1 MTLPELIELKQKIDV
16 YKHLLYGKAMT
27 VTPPETKFN
36 IWLSDFEDEQE
47 KLSSF
52 ILENEGIEINST
64 FEALVSSLRDELEF
78 EVAQVLFS

>member
-1 MTLPELIELKQKIDV
+1 MNLTGKQTLILNETGLKFVDAAFIEELNSKV
-16 YKHLLYGKAMT
+16 KAQIT
-27 VTPPETKFN
+27 
-36 IWLSDFEDEQE
+36 LSE
-47 KLSSF
+47 KAGNFKGGF

>member
-1 MTLPELIELKQKIDV
+1 MNLTGKQTLILNETGLKFVDAAFIEELNSQV
-16 YKHLLYGKAMT
+16 KAQIT
-27 VTPPETKFN
+27 
-36 IWLSDFEDEQE
+36 LSKKAGNF
-47 KLSSF
+47 KGGF